1 MPNKPDK
8 PDKLKVLEELP
19 NTGYLKLRRFL
30 RFFGFSK
37 ATFYRCIAKGIFP
50 APIKWGRAS
59 LWRAEDIR
67 NILENFEDIANKLNE
82 SKSL

>member
-8 PDKLKVLEELP
+8 PNKLKALEELP
-19 NTGYLKLRRFL
+19 NTGYVRMGGFL
-30 RFFGFSK
+30 PFFGFSK
-37 ATFYRCIAKGIFP
+37 ATFYRCVAKGIFP

-67 NILENFEDIANKLNE
+67 NILENFDDIANKLNE

>member
-19 NTGYLKLRRFL
+19 NTGYLRLRGFL

>member
-1 MPNKPDK
+1 MSKYKTLD
-8 PDKLKVLEELP
+8 DLP
-19 NTGYLKLRRFL
+19 SVGYVKLRQFL
-30 RFFGFSK
+30 PFLGFSK
-37 ATFYRCIAKGIFP
+37 ATFYRCVANGIFP

-67 NILENFEDIANKLNE
+67 NILENFEDIATKLNE